1 MSYLDSL
8 VEQQIAAA
16 MARGEFDDLP
26 GRGRPIA
33 DLDTQRQPGW
43 FAEQLVRRERS
54 RVRHDETMA
63 ELADRRVA
71 LWRAP
76 TLADLRERVVAT
88 NRFLAEANALLE
100 PSDRIELLDFRAV
113 ADTWRT
119 THPSR

>member
-1 MSYLDSL
+1 MSYLDTL

-16 MARGEFDDLP
+16 MARGEFDHLP

-54 RVRHDETMA
+54 RVRAEEARA

-71 LWRAP
+71 LWQAP
-76 TLADLRERVVAT
+76 STAELRERVVAT
-88 NRFLAEANALLE
+88 NRFLAETNALLE
-100 PSDRIELLDFRAV
+100 PADRIELLDFRVV

-119 THPSR
+119 THPSG

>member
-1 MSYLDSL
+1 MATGSSRSTLITSTGSPLLSASIIGDGSGARVARFQRALMCGRCCHDTTDILAIVSYLDSL

-63 ELADRRVA
+63 
-71 LWRAP
+71 
-76 TLADLRERVVAT
+76 
-88 NRFLAEANALLE
+88 
-100 PSDRIELLDFRAV
+100 
-113 ADTWRT
+113 
-119 THPSR
+119 